1 MKQWKRL
8 TSVLLVLGMVLG
20 LMPLSA
26 FAAEPAKKPFTEF
39 TEVVDGNTYTYMP
52 LDDDTVELTGF
63 DPKATAANV
72 VIPSTATSDGKKY
85 SVTSIGTD
93 AFSWCTALTTVNLG
107 NSVVSIGTGAFGMCT
122 ALTTVNFGNSVDSI
136 GDSAFAYCTSLES
149 VTLPDSIVSI
159 GAGAFSSCTQL
170 DSVTI
175 PSRVQT
181 IGHSAFDYG
190 ILSSKT
196 KLGELHYTGTK
207 AQWDELM
214 NKEISYTDDEGS
226 HTGSTRDLNP
236 MLKNPENFDY
246 AHTVSFD
253 YGGKAEG
260 TSKVVEY
267 EGTVTPPD
275 DPTAD
280 GYQFEG
286 WYTQKNGGELFN
298 FTQPIKE
305 DVTVYAH
312 WSEVKPDRTVYF
324 DCGNQAAESTKV
336 VVQHGEKVTPPAD
349 PKADGYRFEGW
360 YTQENG
366 GEPFDFNQEITE
378 DVKVYAHWSKVETN
392 HTVYFNCGGKAEGS
406 TKVVQYG
413 EKVTPPA
420 NPTADGYQFEG
431 WYTQE
436 NGGVPFDFEQ
446 DITKDVTVYAHWSEV
461 KPDRTVYFDCGSQAK
476 GFSMVVQY
484 EGTVTQPADPKADGY
499 RFEGWYTQEN
509 GDEKF
514 DFRQPIKEDVTVYA
528 HWSEVKPEP
537 NPEPNPEPTPEPTPT
552 PTPTPDPDTDTAK
565 EYTLTEKDGSLVRVT
580 VEENG
585 ATVDITKNVVLQK
598 QGTTQIGKIPAGA
611 MVTVAANAA
620 PEGMV
625 FAQWNISDPAL
636 MGDPDVVH
644 TSQTMTFP
652 MPQADV
658 TVEAMYESAENARET
673 ELLGSAAMIGA
684 VGISAVVLAYQ
695 AHQLGTELYL
705 RYLLPS
711 GAALPQNRIQLAELL
726 WRNAGEPVPDVN
738 AMYED
743 IDLNEE
749 AAQQAAQWALEN
761 ELMELPDEEH
771 TGQFKPDEQISYGEA
786 IRAWKKAQQLKTAE

>member
-1 MKQWKRL
+1 MKQLKRL
-8 TSVLLVLGMVLG
+8 TSVLLVLGIVLG

-26 FAAEPAKKPFTEF
+26 FAAEPENTAEKPFTE
-39 TEVVDGNTYTYMP
+39 EVDGNTYTYTP
-52 LDDDTVELTGF
+52 LDDSTVELTGF

-72 VIPSTATSDGKKY
+72 EIPSTATSDGKEY
-85 SVTSIGTD
+85 SVTSIGTS
-93 AFSWCTALTTVNLG
+93 AFTYHVELNTVTLP
-107 NSVVSIGTGAFGMCT
+107 NSIVSIGTGAFGFCFQ
-122 ALTTVNFGNSVDSI
+122 LTTVNFGNSVDSI
-136 GDSAFAYCTSLES
+136 GDGAFACCTSLGS

-159 GAGAFSSCTQL
+159 GAGAFSSCTDL

-175 PSRVQT
+175 PSRVQM

-190 ILSSKT
+190 SLSSKT

-214 NKEISYTDDEGS
+214 EKEISYTDDKGPQ
-226 HTGSTRDLNP
+226 TGSIRDLNP
-236 MLKNPENFDY
+236 MLKNPENFDC

-253 YGGKAEG
+253 CGSQAQGF
-260 TSKVVEY
+260 SKVVQY
-267 EGTVTPPD
+267 EKTVNKPANPS
-275 DPTAD
+275 AK

-286 WYTQKNGGELFN
+286 WYTQENGGVPFD
-298 FTQPIKE
+298 FDKIITE

-312 WSEVKPDRTVYF
+312 WSEVKPDPTVSF
-324 DCGNQAAESTKV
+324 DCGGKAEGTSK
-336 VVQHGEKVTPPAD
+336 VVQHGGTVTPPDD

-378 DVKVYAHWSKVETN
+378 DVKVYAHWS
-392 HTVYFNCGGKAEGS
+392 
-406 TKVVQYG
+406 
-413 EKVTPPA
+413 
-420 NPTADGYQFEG
+420 
-431 WYTQE
+431 
-436 NGGVPFDFEQ
+436 
-446 DITKDVTVYAHWSEV
+446 EV
-461 KPDRTVYFDCGSQAK
+461 KPD
-476 GFSMVVQY
+476 
-484 EGTVTQPADPKADGY
+484 P
-499 RFEGWYTQEN
+499 
-509 GDEKF
+509 
-514 DFRQPIKEDVTVYA
+514 
-528 HWSEVKPEP
+528 KPEP
-537 NPEPNPEPTPEPTPT
+537 KPEPT

-565 EYTLTEKDGSLVRVT
+565 EYTLTEKDGSLVCVT
-580 VEENG
+580 VEKNG
-585 ATVDITKNVVLQK
+585 TTVDITKNVELK
-598 QGTTQIGKIPAGA
+598 KEGTIQIGKIPAGA
-611 MVTVAANAA
+611 MVTVTANAA

-636 MGDPDVVH
+636 MGNPDVAH

-652 MPQADV
+652 MPPKDV
-658 TVEAMYESAENARET
+658 TIEAMYESAENARET

-705 RYLLPS
+705 KYLLPS

-726 WRNAGEPVPDVN
+726 WKNAGEPVPDVN

-743 IDLNEE
+743 IGLNEE
-749 AAQQAAQWALEN
+749 AAQQAAQWAVEN

-771 TGQFKPDEQISYGEA
+771 TEQFKPDEQISYGEA

>member
-1 MKQWKRL
+1 MKQLKRL
-8 TSVLLVLGMVLG
+8 TSVLLVLGIVLG

-26 FAAEPAKKPFTEF
+26 FAAEPAKKPFTKF
-39 TEVVDGNTYTYMP
+39 TEEVDGNTYTYMP
-52 LDDDTVELTGF
+52 LNDSTVELTGF

-72 VIPSTATSDGKKY
+72 EIPSTATSDGKEY
-85 SVTSIGTD
+85 SVTSIGNG
-93 AFSWCTALTTVNLG
+93 AFAGHDELKTVKLPDSIISIGTGAFGYCSQLTTVNLG
-107 NSVVSIGTGAFGMCT
+107 NSVRSIGENAFTFCMSMEELTIPQSIEVIEHGAFYYGYN
-122 ALTTVNFGNSVDSI
+122 VKKQ
-136 GDSAFAYCTSLES
+136 LE
-149 VTLPDSIVSI
+149 I
-159 GAGAFSSCTQL
+159 
-170 DSVTI
+170 
-175 PSRVQT
+175 
-181 IGHSAFDYG
+181 
-190 ILSSKT
+190 
-196 KLGELHYTGTK
+196 LHYTGTK

-214 NKEISYTDDEGS
+214 KKKISYTGDDFSYTDEIGNM
-226 HTGSTRDLNP
+226 NP
-236 MLKNPENFDY
+236 MLNNPKEFHY
-246 AHTVSFD
+246 APTVSFD
-253 YGGKAEG
+253 CGDLAKK

-267 EGTVTPPD
+267 EGIVTPPD

-298 FTQPIKE
+298 FNQKITK

-312 WSEVKPDRTVYF
+312 WSEVKPDHTVYF
-324 DCGNQAAESTKV
+324 DCGNQAAESTKVV

-366 GEPFDFNQEITE
+366 GVPFDFNQEITE
-378 DVKVYAHWSKVETN
+378 DVKVYAHWSVKPAPDPEPP
-392 HTVYFNCGGKAEGS
+392 
-406 TKVVQYG
+406 
-413 EKVTPPA
+413 TPPT
-420 NPTADGYQFEG
+420 PT
-431 WYTQE
+431 T
-436 NGGVPFDFEQ
+436 
-446 DITKDVTVYAHWSEV
+446 
-461 KPDRTVYFDCGSQAK
+461 
-476 GFSMVVQY
+476 
-484 EGTVTQPADPKADGY
+484 
-499 RFEGWYTQEN
+499 
-509 GDEKF
+509 
-514 DFRQPIKEDVTVYA
+514 
-528 HWSEVKPEP
+528 
-537 NPEPNPEPTPEPTPT
+537 PTTPTPT

-565 EYTLTEKDGSLVRVT
+565 EYTLTEKDGSLVCVT
-580 VEENG
+580 VEKNG
-585 ATVDITKNVVLQK
+585 TTVDITEKVVLEQ

-636 MGDPDVVH
+636 MGDPDVAH

-652 MPQADV
+652 MPAADV

-705 RYLLPS
+705 KYLLPS

-743 IDLNEE
+743 IGLNEE
-749 AAQQAAQWALEN
+749 AAQQAAQWTVEN

-771 TGQFKPDEQISYGEA
+771 TEQFKPDEQISYGEA

>member
-26 FAAEPAKKPFTEF
+26 FAAEPENAVAKTFTV
-39 TEVVDGNTYTYMP
+39 TEKVTGGENTYTYRL
-52 LDDDTVELTGF
+52 LDDNTVELTGF
-63 DPKATAANV
+63 LPGVSAANV
-72 VIPSTATSDGKKY
+72 VIPSTVTSTVTSTEKSY
-85 SVTSIGTD
+85 SVVSIGDSAFAGCENLKSVTLPDSIISIGTD
-93 AFSWCTALTTVNLG
+93 VFSWCTALTTVNLG
-107 NSVVSIGTGAFGMCT
+107 NSAVSIGTGAFGFCT
-122 ALTTVNFGNSVDSI
+122 ALTTVDFGNSVVSI
-136 GDSAFAYCTSLES
+136 GDSAFAYCTRLES

-159 GAGAFSSCTQL
+159 GAGAFSSCTDL

-175 PSRVQT
+175 PSRVQM

-190 ILSSKT
+190 SLSSKT

-214 NKEISYTDDEGS
+214 EKEISYTDDKGPQ
-226 HTGSTRDLNP
+226 TGSIRDLNP
-236 MLKNPENFDY
+236 MLKNPENFDC
-246 AHTVSFD
+246 AHTVSFECGD
-253 YGGKAEG
+253 LEKK
-260 TSKVVEY
+260 TSKVVQY

-280 GYQFEG
+280 GYQFKG
-286 WYTQKNGGELFN
+286 WYTQENDGELFD

-312 WSEVKPDRTVYF
+312 WSKEYTLTEKDGTLVSVTV
-324 DCGNQAAESTKV
+324 
-336 VVQHGEKVTPPAD
+336 EK
-349 PKADGYRFEGW
+349 
-360 YTQENG
+360 NG
-366 GEPFDFNQEITE
+366 KTVDITE
-378 DVKVYAHWSKVETN
+378 NVELKKDGTTQSGKIPAGAMVTVAANEAPEGMVFAQWNIGDPALMGNPDVTHTTMTFPMPAADVMVCAQWSKVEP
-392 HTVYFNCGGKAEGS
+392 
-406 TKVVQYG
+406 
-413 EKVTPPA
+413 TPTPD
-420 NPTADGYQFEG
+420 PT
-431 WYTQE
+431 
-436 NGGVPFDFEQ
+436 
-446 DITKDVTVYAHWSEV
+446 
-461 KPDRTVYFDCGSQAK
+461 
-476 GFSMVVQY
+476 
-484 EGTVTQPADPKADGY
+484 
-499 RFEGWYTQEN
+499 
-509 GDEKF
+509 
-514 DFRQPIKEDVTVYA
+514 
-528 HWSEVKPEP
+528 
-537 NPEPNPEPTPEPTPT
+537 PTPEPTPNPNPT
-552 PTPTPDPDTDTAK
+552 PNPDQTPTPDPDTAK

-585 ATVDITKNVVLQK
+585 TTVDITKNVVLKK

-611 MVTVAANAA
+611 MVTVEANAA
-620 PEGMV
+620 QEGMV

-636 MGDPDVVH
+636 MGNPDVAH

-652 MPQADV
+652 MPPADV
-658 TVEAMYESAENARET
+658 TVEAMYESAENARVT

-711 GAALPQNRIQLAELL
+711 GAAIPQNRIQLAELL

-743 IDLNEE
+743 IGLNEE

-761 ELMELPDEEH
+761 ELMELPDEER

-786 IRAWKKAQQLKTAE
+786 IRAWKKAQQLKMAE